1 MAGQRERKERER
13 REEHE
18 RQKGK
23 GGCADL
29 LSSLIGVNKGPIELR
44 ANNESYMQVSLKDSI

>member
-29 LSSLIGVNKGPIELR
+29 LSSLNWCK
-44 ANNESYMQVSLKDSI
+44 